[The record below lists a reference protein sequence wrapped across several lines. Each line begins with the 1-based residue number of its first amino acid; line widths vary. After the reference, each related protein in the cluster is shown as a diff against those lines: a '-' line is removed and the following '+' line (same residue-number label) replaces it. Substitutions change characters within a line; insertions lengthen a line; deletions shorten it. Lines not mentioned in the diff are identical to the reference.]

1 MVQAFALLLRDPNGL
16 RKMATTIASARPR
29 PSQATRY
36 LKTVLELFPHD
47 VAVMNQL
54 AAFAIDD
61 ERWDDAESYLKGA
74 LEAEPD
80 LPDSYFNLGRVAQ
93 MRLEAQEAS
102 KASGGAADTRAVKPE
117 EIKMW
122 YEGALQRDPTHDK
135 AMLYYGRY
143 ALNDVVGVVD
153 GGGGCGGDL
162 AVCTTGCDWPGTCN
176 SSSATRLAPYTTT
189 ATIYRWR
196 PMTLL
201 LASTSQHCTLAAQHS
216 TRTPGF
222 DTCQHCVGAQ
232 LH

>member
-1 MVQAFALLLRDPNGL
+1 MLYGGTYYQLGDLAETLKATNALAMYNKVSLRCAPLQLLRGLLFTELPLYITQASPCVVQAFALLLRDPNGL

-36 LKTVLELFPHD
+36 LKAVLELFPDD

-143 ALNDVVGVVD
+143 ALNDVVGVVS
-153 GGGGCGGDL
+153 GGGDL
-162 AVCTTGCDWPGTCN
+162 AVCDTQCW
-176 SSSATRLAPYTTT
+176 RL
-189 ATIYRWR
+189 
-196 PMTLL
+196 
-201 LASTSQHCTLAAQHS
+201 
-216 TRTPGF
+216 
-222 DTCQHCVGAQ
+222 
-232 LH
+232 